1 MHGVELHDRLVD
13 TTSGRKATAN
23 LGPWKRSVLAVR
35 WRQIGALS
43 TVVTVVLALLPLALV
58 ATKADAATPLNIFV
72 GYMDTHT
79 KVSSSSQPNPW
90 PYTDRSSFVGSPC
103 PTYPSKTCWDAS
115 AIRLDNPGSTAISG
129 VHPSVVIGSRTYDL
143 WGSNLT
149 VKAHGMLVLTA
160 TGRQKSNN
168 FNGSDLSPNA
178 YKGGKVASCAR
189 SRAIPVVQI
198 VIAGATTKYLDS
210 AQVLSGGGV
219 DKGHCLDGSFVLRRM
234 DESHPWVQIGSRVT
248 SAPTAP
254 LSLTAT
260 AGSGSVSL
268 SWSAPVSDGG
278 RAITG
283 YNVYRGT
290 ASGGESGTPVAKK
303 VSTRRFTDKN
313 LTNGTTYYYTVAA
326 TNAIGISR
334 RSAASAAVPMMGF
347 TGQAPTRVLDTRIGT
362 GAPTAKLGP
371 GVTMTVPVP
380 GLPTTTELGAGATL
394 TLTVPGLPSTATAV
408 ALNVTTTPPAA
419 VTFLTVYPHS
429 FLTVYPGGQT
439 RPSVGSNLNYGPGQT
454 IPNLVLVTLGAGGK
468 VTFYNSAG
476 TVDVIVD
483 VVGYFTPGTGAGF
496 TGQAPTQVLD
506 TRVGTGAPL
515 AKLGG
520 RATLTLTVPGL
531 PAGTTA
537 VALNVTAIDP
547 TTASFLTVYPG
558 DQSRPNVGSNLNYVA
573 GQTITN
579 LVLVPVSPGGT
590 VTLYNNAGTV
600 DVIADLVGSFTPGT
614 GAGFTG
620 VAPTR
625 VLDARVGTGAPT
637 AKLGRRDTLTVTIPG
652 LPVGTTAVALNV
664 TATSPTAD
672 SFLTVYAGGQS
683 QPRVGSN
690 LNYVAGE
697 TIPNMVLVPLGTGG
711 KVTFYNSAGTVDLIA
726 DLVGYFN

>member
-1 MHGVELHDRLVD
+1 MHRFELHDRLVD
-13 TTSGRKATAN
+13 TAAGRKAAAN
-23 LGPWKRSVLAVR
+23 LGPRKRNVLPVR

-43 TVVTVVLALLPLALV
+43 ALVTVVLALLPLALV
-58 ATKADAATPLNIFV
+58 ATKAGAATPLNIFV
-72 GYMDTHT
+72 GYMDTHANA
-79 KVSSSSQPNPW
+79 SSSNQPNPW

-103 PTYPSKTCWDAS
+103 STYPSKTCWDAS
-115 AIRLDNPGSTAISG
+115 AIRLDNPGSTDVTG

-149 VKAHGMLVLTA
+149 VKAHGTLVLTA
-160 TGRQKSNN
+160 TGHQNSNN
-168 FNGSDLSPNA
+168 FNGSDYSPNA
-178 YKGGKVASCAR
+178 YKGGKVASCAK

-198 VIAGATTKYLDS
+198 VIAGAATKYLDS

-219 DKGHCLDGSFVLRRM
+219 DKGHCLNGSFVFRRM

-254 LSLTAT
+254 HSLTAT

-278 RAITG
+278 AAITG

-326 TNAIGISR
+326 TNAIGTSR
-334 RSAASAAVPMMGF
+334 PSAASAAVPMVGF

-380 GLPTTTELGAGATL
+380 GLPATAELGAGATL
-394 TLTVPGLPSTATAV
+394 TLTVPGLPATATAV

-419 VTFLTVYPHS
+419 ATFLTVYPDS

-454 IPNLVLVTLGAGGK
+454 IPNLVLVTLGTGGK

-506 TRVGTGAPL
+506 TQVGTGAPI

-520 RATLTLTVPGL
+520 G
-531 PAGTTA
+531 
-537 VALNVTAIDP
+537 
-547 TTASFLTVYPG
+547 
-558 DQSRPNVGSNLNYVA
+558 
-573 GQTITN
+573 
-579 LVLVPVSPGGT
+579 
-590 VTLYNNAGTV
+590 
-600 DVIADLVGSFTPGT
+600 
-614 GAGFTG
+614 
-620 VAPTR
+620 
-625 VLDARVGTGAPT
+625 
-637 AKLGRRDTLTVTIPG
+637 DTLTVTIPG
-652 LPVGTTAVALNV
+652 LPAGTTAVALNV

-672 SFLTVYAGGQS
+672 SFLTVYSGGQS
-683 QPRVGSN
+683 QPSAGSN
-690 LNYVAGE
+690 LNHAAGE
-697 TIPNMVLVPLGTGG
+697 TISNMVLVPLGTGG

-726 DLVGYFN
+726 DLVGYYN

>member
-1 MHGVELHDRLVD
+1 VAASLR
-13 TTSGRKATAN
+13 
-23 LGPWKRSVLAVR
+23 PWKRSVRPER

-43 TVVTVVLALLPLALV
+43 ALVTVVLALFPLALV
-58 ATKADAATPLNIFV
+58 ATKAGAATPLNIFV
-72 GYMDTHT
+72 GYMDTH
-79 KVSSSSQPNPW
+79 VNASSSNQPNPW

-103 PTYPSKTCWDAS
+103 PTHSSKTCWDAS
-115 AIRLDNPGSTAISG
+115 AIRLDNPGNTDVTG

-149 VKAHGMLVLTA
+149 VKAHGRLVLTA
-160 TGRQKSNN
+160 TGRQNSNN

-178 YKGGKVASCAR
+178 YKGGKVASCAH
-189 SRAIPVVQI
+189 SGAIPAVQI
-198 VIAGATTKYLDS
+198 IIAGATTKYLDS
-210 AQVLSGGGV
+210 GQVLSGGGV
-219 DKGHCLDGSFVLRRM
+219 DKGHCLNGSFVLRRM

-248 SAPTAP
+248 SPPTAP
-254 LSLTAT
+254 RSLTAT

-278 RAITG
+278 AAITG
-283 YNVYRGT
+283 YNVYRAT
-290 ASGGESGTPVAKK
+290 ASGAESGTPVAKRL
-303 VSTRRFTDKN
+303 STRRFTDKN

-326 TNAIGISR
+326 INAIGTSR
-334 RSAASAAVPMMGF
+334 PSAASAADPMVGF
-347 TGQAPTRVLDTRIGT
+347 TGQAPTRVLDTRIGA
-362 GAPTAKLGP
+362 GAPTAKLRP

-380 GLPTTTELGAGATL
+380 GLPATAELGAGATL
-394 TLTVPGLPSTATAV
+394 TLTVPGLPATATAV

-419 VTFLTVYPHS
+419 ANLLTVYPDT
-429 FLTVYPGGQT
+429 FLTVYPGGQN
-439 RPSVGSNLNYGPGQT
+439 RPSVGSNLDYGPGRT
-454 IPNLVLVTLGAGGK
+454 IPNLVLVPLGTGGK

-483 VVGYFTPGTGAGF
+483 VVGYFAPGTGAGF

-506 TRVGTGAPL
+506 TRVGTGAPI

-520 RATLTLTVPGL
+520 GHTLTVTIAGL

-547 TTASFLTVYPG
+547 STASFLTVYPG

-579 LVLVPVSPGGT
+579 LVLVPVSPGGSL
-590 VTLYNNAGTV
+590 TLYNNAGTV
-600 DVIADLVGSFTPGT
+600 DIIADLVGSFTPGT

-620 VAPTR
+620 IAPTR
-625 VLDARVGTGAPT
+625 VLDTRVGTGAPT
-637 AKLGRRDTLTVTIPG
+637 AKLGGRETLTVTIPG
-652 LPVGTTAVALNV
+652 LPAGTTEVALRV

-672 SFLTVYAGGQS
+672 GFLTVYSAGQS
-683 QPRVGSN
+683 QPSAGSN

-697 TIPNMVLVPLGTGG
+697 RIPDMVLVPLGTGG
-711 KVTFYNSAGTVDLIA
+711 KVTFYNSAGDVDLIA
-726 DLVGYFN
+726 DLVGYYN

>member
-1 MHGVELHDRLVD
+1 VHRFELHDRLVD
-13 TTSGRKATAN
+13 TVSGPKAAAN
-23 LGPWKRSVLAVR
+23 LGPWKRSVLRVR

-43 TVVTVVLALLPLALV
+43 ALVTLVLALLPLALV

-72 GYMDTHT
+72 GYMDTHAEA
-79 KVSSSSQPNPW
+79 SSSNQPKPW
-90 PYTDRSSFVGSPC
+90 PYTSRSSFVGSPC

-115 AIRLDNPGSTAISG
+115 AIRLDNPGSTDVTD
-129 VHPSVVIGSRTYDL
+129 VHPRVVIGSRTYDL

-149 VKAHGMLVLTA
+149 VRAHGMLVLTA
-160 TGRQKSNN
+160 TGRQNSNN

-178 YKGGKVASCAR
+178 YKGGKVASCAN

-198 VIAGATTKYLDS
+198 VIAGAITNYLDS

-219 DKGHCLDGSFVLRRM
+219 DKGHCLNGSFVLRRM

-254 LSLTAT
+254 RSLTAT

-278 RAITG
+278 APITG
-283 YNVYRGT
+283 YTVYRAT
-290 ASGGESGTPVAKK
+290 ASGGASGTPVAKK
-303 VSTRRFTDKN
+303 VSTRRFTDKY

-334 RSAASAAVPMMGF
+334 PSAASAAVPMMGF

-371 GVTMTVPVP
+371 GVTMTAPVP

-394 TLTVPGLPSTATAV
+394 TLTVPGLPATATAV

-419 VTFLTVYPHS
+419 ATFLTVYPHS

-476 TVDVIVD
+476 IVDVIVD

-496 TGQAPTQVLD
+496 TGQAPTEVLD

-515 AKLGG
+515 AKLAG
-520 RATLTLTVPGL
+520 RATLTLTIPGL
-531 PAGTTA
+531 PAGAAA
-537 VALNVTAIDP
+537 VALNVTATDP
-547 TTASFLTVYPG
+547 TTASFLSVYPG
-558 DQSRPNVGSNLNYVA
+558 DQSRPFGSNLNYVA

-579 LVLVPVSPGGT
+579 LVLVPISSAGT
-590 VTLYNNAGTV
+590 VTFYNNAGTV

-614 GAGFTG
+614 GAGFNAI
-620 VAPTR
+620 APTR
-625 VLDARVGTGAPT
+625 VLDTRVGTGAPT
-637 AKLGRRDTLTVTIPG
+637 AKLGRGDTLTVTIPG
-652 LPVGTTAVALNV
+652 LPAGTTAVALNV
-664 TATSPTAD
+664 SATSLTAD
-672 SFLTVYAGGQS
+672 SFLYVYSGGQS

-697 TIPNMVLVPLGTGG
+697 TISHMVLVPLGTGG
-711 KVTFYNSAGTVDLIA
+711 KVTFYKSTGTVDLIA
-726 DLVGYFN
+726 DLVGYYR